1 MWFRYV
7 VMSLVAYICT
17 LLFSWCL
24 QGVSCICSMRMS
36 EKCVHAPSTVQIL
49 TRRWSG
55 SGLFLNVGSANFS
68 MHRFS
73 FLHVFLGL
81 LYLEWKVETVDE
93 GWALSVQQLDA
104 GGASWCKG
112 LLWII
117 VWRGKIWHTFAE
129 IFSLPC
135 YVLLQFDLVFAT

>member
-1 MWFRYV
+1 MQYEDEREMCARTIY
-7 VMSLVAYICT
+7 CT
-17 LLFSWCL
+17 NIDKKVKWEWIVF
-24 QGVSCICSMRMS
+24 
-36 EKCVHAPSTVQIL
+36 KC
-49 TRRWSG
+49 
-55 SGLFLNVGSANFS
+55 VGSANFS
-68 MHRFS
+68 MHSFS